1 MILISNALRR
11 SRKLATYLNILLSI
25 ACFPSSVGS
34 VIATLQGENRQK
46 ANCFVQLRLF
56 LQPIPE
62 AVSLRTVHAQFLW
75 NFRTRISEEISRAGH
90 ETMEMSRDRT
100 IRVIKL
106 YAFVYYVYI
115 SVADVTSRTG

>member
-1 MILISNALRR
+1 MPYVGLGSWRLILIS
-11 SRKLATYLNILLSI
+11 Y
-25 ACFPSSVGS
+25 C
-34 VIATLQGENRQK
+34 
-46 ANCFVQLRLF
+46 RL
-56 LQPIPE
+56 P
-62 AVSLRTVHAQFLW
+62 ASLE
-75 NFRTRISEEISRAGH
+75 ISEEISRAGH

>member
-34 VIATLQGENRQK
+34 VIATLQGENRQR
-46 ANCFVQLRLF
+46 ANCFLQLRLF

-62 AVSLRTVHAQFLW
+62 AVSLQTVHAQFLW
-75 NFRTRISEEISRAGH
+75 KSVVFRVDFRRN
-90 ETMEMSRDRT
+90 
-100 IRVIKL
+100 
-106 YAFVYYVYI
+106 
-115 SVADVTSRTG
+115 